1 MITVEKLEKGTYFDD
16 AFKISFRYDP
26 TTVAKVKELAERRYL
41 PEDRAWEIPA
51 HELPALIEK
60 VGLSNIKSEEAVVQ
74 ALNTKEIEDKRE
86 ATQERLK
93 GIKPVRDFDFKTA
106 PLPHQIEAFNY
117 GMEKNSLLIGDEQG
131 LGKTKESIDICV
143 ARKKELIKTLIVCG
157 VNSVKYNWEKEIQ
170 IHSNEGC
177 VMVDGK
183 TMDVRVQQ
191 LNDWYRGSSYFGVIN
206 IESLRNEKIQ
216 DALYLGIKD
225 GYIGA
230 IIVDEI
236 HKAKNGGSQ
245 QGKALRFLK
254 APVKIGLSGTPMNK
268 AEDLW
273 NILTWLGVE
282 RRSFYSFRNAYCT
295 RGAIDSMLGITGFS
309 SMTNEQLQKFV
320 GKGGRQYNFISAG
333 VAKGKG
339 FSGEVICNI
348 YAPKGTK
355 MIYAEPFSYY
365 SGADYDTSG
374 FDDWDGTKK
383 QSTFGG
389 ESEMIIQRGAYY
401 RITKIEKSGY
411 TTYIDM
417 EVVLDKGYDKFQQRG
432 AFKGLER

>member
-170 IHSNEGC
+170 IPHITSMELKQ
-177 VMVDGK
+177 VDL
-183 TMDVRVQQ
+183 VALIQ
-191 LNDWYRGSSYFGVIN
+191 L
-206 IESLRNEKIQ
+206 LRSI
-216 DALYLGIKD
+216 
-225 GYIGA
+225 
-230 IIVDEI
+230 
-236 HKAKNGGSQ
+236 
-245 QGKALRFLK
+245 
-254 APVKIGLSGTPMNK
+254 
-268 AEDLW
+268 
-273 NILTWLGVE
+273 
-282 RRSFYSFRNAYCT
+282 
-295 RGAIDSMLGITGFS
+295 
-309 SMTNEQLQKFV
+309 
-320 GKGGRQYNFISAG
+320 
-333 VAKGKG
+333 
-339 FSGEVICNI
+339 
-348 YAPKGTK
+348 
-355 MIYAEPFSYY
+355 
-365 SGADYDTSG
+365 
-374 FDDWDGTKK
+374 
-383 QSTFGG
+383 
-389 ESEMIIQRGAYY
+389 Y
-401 RITKIEKSGY
+401 RISLAMRKAS
-411 TTYIDM
+411 
-417 EVVLDKGYDKFQQRG
+417 VRS
-432 AFKGLER
+432 LEPEMVISL

>member
-170 IHSNEGC
+170 IHSNG
-177 VMVDGK
+177 G
-183 TMDVRVQQ
+183 
-191 LNDWYRGSSYFGVIN
+191 YGS
-206 IESLRNEKIQ
+206 
-216 DALYLGIKD
+216 
-225 GYIGA
+225 
-230 IIVDEI
+230 
-236 HKAKNGGSQ
+236 
-245 QGKALRFLK
+245 
-254 APVKIGLSGTPMNK
+254 GLPS
-268 AEDLW
+268 
-273 NILTWLGVE
+273 
-282 RRSFYSFRNAYCT
+282 
-295 RGAIDSMLGITGFS
+295 FS
-309 SMTNEQLQKFV
+309 SNSCDVTVTINPHDKECEIETEDNV
-320 GKGGRQYNFISAG
+320 WHS
-333 VAKGKG
+333 V
-339 FSGEVICNI
+339 E
-348 YAPKGTK
+348 
-355 MIYAEPFSYY
+355 
-365 SGADYDTSG
+365 
-374 FDDWDGTKK
+374 
-383 QSTFGG
+383 
-389 ESEMIIQRGAYY
+389 EMEA
-401 RITKIEKSGY
+401 EKS
-411 TTYIDM
+411 
-417 EVVLDKGYDKFQQRG
+417 EQFQEEN
-432 AFKGLER
+432 AEADPEK

>member
-183 TMDVRVQQ
+183 TSVGC
-191 LNDWYRGSSYFGVIN
+191 LAS
-206 IESLRNEKIQ
+206 
-216 DALYLGIKD
+216 
-225 GYIGA
+225 
-230 IIVDEI
+230 
-236 HKAKNGGSQ
+236 
-245 QGKALRFLK
+245 
-254 APVKIGLSGTPMNK
+254 PVK
-268 AEDLW
+268 
-273 NILTWLGVE
+273 
-282 RRSFYSFRNAYCT
+282 
-295 RGAIDSMLGITGFS
+295 
-309 SMTNEQLQKFV
+309 
-320 GKGGRQYNFISAG
+320 
-333 VAKGKG
+333 
-339 FSGEVICNI
+339 
-348 YAPKGTK
+348 
-355 MIYAEPFSYY
+355 
-365 SGADYDTSG
+365 
-374 FDDWDGTKK
+374 
-383 QSTFGG
+383 
-389 ESEMIIQRGAYY
+389 
-401 RITKIEKSGY
+401 EK
-411 TTYIDM
+411 TM
-417 EVVLDKGYDKFQQRG
+417 
-432 AFKGLER
+432 